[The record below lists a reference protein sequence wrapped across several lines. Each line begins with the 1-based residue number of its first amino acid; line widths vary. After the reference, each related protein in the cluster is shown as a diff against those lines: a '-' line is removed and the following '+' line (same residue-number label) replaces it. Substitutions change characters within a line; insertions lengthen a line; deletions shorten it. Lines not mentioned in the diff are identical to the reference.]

1 MQGGERTPQIKLKKL
16 FILGIERE
24 LYAELIR
31 LIRGNCITRKNEEN
45 EMKRRLTL
53 GMVLLLAISL
63 LTSCGGK
70 KETVPNVDL
79 TACFDQMMKDAGFD
93 EFYMTDLEGE
103 MLESYYPGLSEIP
116 TKQFL
121 AKAPMMS
128 GVVNEVVLMQC
139 ENEDDAAK
147 AVAIL
152 QQRVTDQAEG
162 GAWYPESM
170 EAWSR
175 GQVIQNGTY
184 VAMIASANFQSTWAD
199 DFNAL
204 FA

>member
-1 MQGGERTPQIKLKKL
+1 MK
-16 FILGIERE
+16 
-24 LYAELIR
+24 
-31 LIRGNCITRKNEEN
+31 EEN
-45 EMKRRLTL
+45 CMKRIVTIIMTCVL
-53 GMVLLLAISL
+53 MVGLLAG
-63 LTSCGGK
+63 CGGK
-70 KETVPNVDL
+70 KETVPDVDL
-79 TACFDQMMKDAGFD
+79 TACFDQMRQDAGFD

-103 MLESYYPGLSEIP
+103 MLDSYYPGLSEIP

-139 ENEDDAAK
+139 ENDDDAAK
-147 AVAIL
+147 AVTIL
-152 QQRVTDQAEG
+152 QQRITDQAEG

-184 VAMIASANFQSTWAD
+184 VAMIASAQFQSTWAD

>member
-1 MQGGERTPQIKLKKL
+1 
-16 FILGIERE
+16 
-24 LYAELIR
+24 
-31 LIRGNCITRKNEEN
+31 
-45 EMKRRLTL
+45 MKRIVTILMTCVL
-53 GMVLLLAISL
+53 MVGLLAG
-63 LTSCGGK
+63 CGGK
-70 KETVPNVDL
+70 KETVPDVDL
-79 TACFDQMMKDAGFD
+79 TACFDQMVKDAGFD

-103 MLESYYPGLSEIP
+103 MLDSYYPGLSEIS

-147 AVAIL
+147 AVSIL
-152 QQRVTDQAEG
+152 QQRITDQAEG

-184 VAMIASANFQSTWAD
+184 VAMIASSQFQSDWAD
-199 DFNAL
+199 AFNAL

>member
-1 MQGGERTPQIKLKKL
+1 
-16 FILGIERE
+16 
-24 LYAELIR
+24 
-31 LIRGNCITRKNEEN
+31 
-45 EMKRRLTL
+45 MKRIVTILMTCVL
-53 GMVLLLAISL
+53 MVGLLAG
-63 LTSCGGK
+63 CGGK
-70 KETVPNVDL
+70 KETVPDVDL
-79 TACFDQMMKDAGFD
+79 TACFDQMVKDAGFD
-93 EFYMTDLEGE
+93 ESYMTDLEGE
-103 MLESYYPGLSEIP
+103 MLDSYYPGLSEIP

-152 QQRVTDQAEG
+152 QQRITDQAEG

-184 VAMIASANFQSTWAD
+184 VAMIASAEHQDEIVEA
-199 DFNAL
+199 FNQK
-204 FA
+204 FV

>member
-1 MQGGERTPQIKLKKL
+1 
-16 FILGIERE
+16 
-24 LYAELIR
+24 
-31 LIRGNCITRKNEEN
+31 
-45 EMKRRLTL
+45 MKRIVTILMTCVL
-53 GMVLLLAISL
+53 MVGLLAG
-63 LTSCGGK
+63 CGGK
-70 KETVPNVDL
+70 KETVPDVDL
-79 TACFDQMMKDAGFD
+79 TACFDQMRQDAGFD

-103 MLESYYPGLSEIP
+103 MLDSYYPGLSEIP

-147 AVAIL
+147 AVTIL
-152 QQRVTDQAEG
+152 QQRITDQAEG

-170 EAWSR
+170 EAWSKA
-175 GQVIQNGTY
+175 QVIQHGAY
-184 VAMIASANFQSTWAD
+184 VAMFASASYQQEMVD
-199 DFNAL
+199 DFEAL

>member
-1 MQGGERTPQIKLKKL
+1 
-16 FILGIERE
+16 
-24 LYAELIR
+24 
-31 LIRGNCITRKNEEN
+31 
-45 EMKRRLTL
+45 MKRIITILMTCVL
-53 GMVLLLAISL
+53 MVGLLAG
-63 LTSCGGK
+63 CGGK

-79 TACFDQMMKDAGFD
+79 TACFDQMRQDAGFD

-103 MLESYYPGLSEIP
+103 MLDSYYPGLSEIP

-147 AVAIL
+147 AVTIL
-152 QQRVTDQAEG
+152 QQRITDQAEG

-170 EAWSR
+170 EAWGR

-184 VAMIASANFQSTWAD
+184 VAMIASAQFQSTWAD

>member
-1 MQGGERTPQIKLKKL
+1 
-16 FILGIERE
+16 
-24 LYAELIR
+24 
-31 LIRGNCITRKNEEN
+31 
-45 EMKRRLTL
+45 MKRIITILMTCVL
-53 GMVLLLAISL
+53 MVGLLAG
-63 LTSCGGK
+63 CGGK
-70 KETVPNVDL
+70 KETVPDVDL
-79 TACFDQMMKDAGFD
+79 TACFDQMRQDAGFD

-103 MLESYYPGLSEIP
+103 MLDSYYPGLSEIP

-147 AVAIL
+147 AVTIL
-152 QQRVTDQAEG
+152 QQRITDQAEG

-184 VAMIASANFQSTWAD
+184 VAMIASAQFQSDWAD
-199 DFNAL
+199 AFNAL

>member
-1 MQGGERTPQIKLKKL
+1 
-16 FILGIERE
+16 
-24 LYAELIR
+24 
-31 LIRGNCITRKNEEN
+31 
-45 EMKRRLTL
+45 MKRLLTL
-53 GMVLLLAISL
+53 GIAFVMMVGLLAA
-63 LTSCGGK
+63 CGGK
-70 KETVPNVDL
+70 QETVPDADL

-103 MLESYYPGLSEIP
+103 MLDSYYPGLSEIP

-147 AVAIL
+147 AVTIL
-152 QQRVTDQAEG
+152 QQRITDQAEG

-184 VAMIASANFQSTWAD
+184 VAMIASAQFQSAWAD
-199 DFNAL
+199 AVNAL

>member
-1 MQGGERTPQIKLKKL
+1 
-16 FILGIERE
+16 
-24 LYAELIR
+24 
-31 LIRGNCITRKNEEN
+31 
-45 EMKRRLTL
+45 MKRIVTILMTCVL
-53 GMVLLLAISL
+53 MVGLLAG
-63 LTSCGGK
+63 CGGK
-70 KETVPNVDL
+70 KETVPDVDL
-79 TACFDQMMKDAGFD
+79 TACFDQMRQDAGFD

-103 MLESYYPGLSEIP
+103 MLESYYPGISDIS

-128 GVVNEVVLMQC
+128 GVVNEMVLMQC

-147 AVAIL
+147 AVTIL
-152 QQRVTDQAEG
+152 QQRITDQAEG

-184 VAMIASANFQSTWAD
+184 VAMIASAQFQSTWAD

>member
-1 MQGGERTPQIKLKKL
+1 
-16 FILGIERE
+16 
-24 LYAELIR
+24 
-31 LIRGNCITRKNEEN
+31 
-45 EMKRRLTL
+45 
-53 GMVLLLAISL
+53 
-63 LTSCGGK
+63 
-70 KETVPNVDL
+70 
-79 TACFDQMMKDAGFD
+79 
-93 EFYMTDLEGE
+93 
-103 MLESYYPGLSEIP
+103 MLDNYYPGLSEIT

-147 AVAIL
+147 AVTIL
-152 QQRVTDQAEG
+152 QQRITDQAEG

-175 GQVIQNGTY
+175 GQVIQHSTY
-184 VAMIASANFQSTWAD
+184 VAMIASAEFQSTWAD

>member
-1 MQGGERTPQIKLKKL
+1 
-16 FILGIERE
+16 
-24 LYAELIR
+24 
-31 LIRGNCITRKNEEN
+31 
-45 EMKRRLTL
+45 MKRIITILMTCVL
-53 GMVLLLAISL
+53 MVGLLAG
-63 LTSCGGK
+63 CGGK
-70 KETVPNVDL
+70 KETVPGVDL
-79 TACFDQMMKDAGFD
+79 TACFDQMRQDAGFD

-103 MLESYYPGLSEIP
+103 MLDSYYPGLSEIP

-147 AVAIL
+147 AVTIL
-152 QQRVTDQAEG
+152 QQRITDQAEG

-170 EAWSR
+170 EAWGR

-184 VAMIASANFQSTWAD
+184 VAMIASAQFQSAWAD
-199 DFNAL
+199 AFNAL

>member
-1 MQGGERTPQIKLKKL
+1 
-16 FILGIERE
+16 
-24 LYAELIR
+24 
-31 LIRGNCITRKNEEN
+31 
-45 EMKRRLTL
+45 MKRIVTILMTCVL
-53 GMVLLLAISL
+53 MVGLLAG
-63 LTSCGGK
+63 CGGK

-79 TACFDQMMKDAGFD
+79 TACFDQMRQDAGFD

-103 MLESYYPGLSEIP
+103 MLDSYYPGLSEIP

-139 ENEDDAAK
+139 ENDDDAAK
-147 AVAIL
+147 AVTIL
-152 QQRVTDQAEG
+152 QQRITDQAEG

-184 VAMIASANFQSTWAD
+184 VAMIASAQFQSAWAD
-199 DFNAL
+199 AFNAL

>member
-1 MQGGERTPQIKLKKL
+1 
-16 FILGIERE
+16 
-24 LYAELIR
+24 
-31 LIRGNCITRKNEEN
+31 
-45 EMKRRLTL
+45 
-53 GMVLLLAISL
+53 
-63 LTSCGGK
+63 
-70 KETVPNVDL
+70 
-79 TACFDQMMKDAGFD
+79 
-93 EFYMTDLEGE
+93 
-103 MLESYYPGLSEIP
+103 MLDSYYPGLSEIP

-147 AVAIL
+147 AVTIL
-152 QQRVTDQAEG
+152 QQRITDQAEG

-184 VAMIASANFQSTWAD
+184 VAMIASAQFQS
-199 DFNAL
+199 AL
-204 FA
+204 RWLTYTQGDALGYVLIGLSARSSTAC